1 MRFKGLDLNLLLA
14 FDLLLETRSVTR
26 AAERMHLSQA
36 AMSSALGRLRE
47 YFGDEILV
55 VSGKRMYPTA
65 FAQTLVPQVR
75 DCVRQLD
82 SLVSAVPGFD
92 PPTSRRSFRLVT
104 SDYLTTVI
112 LAPLM
117 TRLSTSAPGVRL
129 DIMLPNDLVLKQ
141 IEEGDV
147 DLLIT
152 PEGYA
157 SPDLPSELLFE
168 ERQVVAGWSGNSLL
182 EGPITEE
189 QFFAAG
195 HVGVMIGNQHVSSY
209 ADKFL
214 ESVGRTRRIEVIAPS
229 FTTVP
234 VLLENSLRLAL
245 MHERLARAM
254 AARFAIAVVPVPF
267 EIPPL
272 REIVQYH
279 FARAKDEG
287 LIWLREQLQQTVR
300 LQSKS

>member
-14 FDLLLETRSVTR
+14 FDVLLETRSVTR

-82 SLVSAVPGFD
+82 SVVSAVPGFD
-92 PPTSRRSFRLVT
+92 PQTSRRSFRVVT
-104 SDYLTTVI
+104 SDYLTTVV

-117 TRLSTSAPGVRL
+117 ARLATTAPGVRL
-129 DIMLPNDLVLKQ
+129 DIVLPNDLVRKQ

-152 PEGYA
+152 PDGYA
-157 SPDLPSELLFE
+157 SPDLPAELLLE
-168 ERQVVAGWSGNSLL
+168 ERQVVAGWSGNPLL
-182 EGPITEE
+182 KGPITEE

-214 ESVGRTRRIEVIAPS
+214 EKVGRARRIEVIAPS

-234 VLLENSLRLAL
+234 ALLENSSRLAM
-245 MHERLARAM
+245 MHQRLAHAM
-254 AARFAIAVVPVPF
+254 TARYAIAVIPLPF
-267 EIPPL
+267 EMPPL

-287 LIWLREQLQQTVR
+287 LIWLRDQLQQTVR
-300 LQSKS
+300 LQSVP